1 MCAGFIATDCGAV
14 DFLNQG
20 HYWTDSPPA
29 AVAAAIRNGSDLE
42 IGIPGPWG
50 SGYYFQTHMNQTV
63 ERKLLEVREL
73 DRAATRVWRTAFRL
87 GLFEPVSESP
97 WSALGWEAI
106 DSERNQG
113 ASLEAARQTLT
124 LLKND
129 RDTLPLDAHSLRAL
143 AIIGP
148 FANVTTELMGG
159 YSGLN
164 LRIRSHSP
172 SAVLQ
177 RRFAAVSPSTRLLFS
192 AGAVNGANRTDQIA
206 AAVHT
211 SEQAEATILLV
222 GDTHV
227 AEFADRTANCLEA
240 SQVELIRAV
249 CGSGKPVVLVVVA
262 GGYLP
267 LTPAPPPTP
276 VDPSCPFLCSHVLD
290 HISPISP
297 RFFPLFARFHR
308 LDEAVPTSPKPEPG
322 AKKRTTRPRGPPSIQ
337 ALSAYGRNHLDR
349 HNPAPQDKAVD
360 RKADRI
366 NRNLWW

>member
-1 MCAGFIATDCGAV
+1 MLSVSLTQNVSLF
-14 DFLNQG
+14 Q
-20 HYWTDSPPA
+20 
-29 AVAAAIRNGSDLE
+29 LE

-50 SGYYFQTHMNQTV
+50 HGCECRNGRLGPLTVAATLTRPFLRTDYFQTHMNQTV

-113 ASLEAARQTLT
+113 ASLEAARQSLT

-129 RDTLPLDAHSLRAL
+129 REILPLDAHSLRAL

-164 LRIRSHSP
+164 LRIRSRSP

-249 CGSGKPVVLVVVA
+249 CGSGKPVVLVVIAGHSIDLTVA
-262 GGYLP
+262 KEACGAIIFAFLPSQFGGDALADVILGDYSPAGRLPVTFYGSDLQDWFDPTDMSLRQGNGVTYMHHRGSPLYEYGCECSNGRLGP
-267 LTPAPPPTP
+267 LTVAETLTR
-276 VDPSCPFLCSHVLD
+276 PFL
-290 HISPISP
+290 
-297 RFFPLFARFHR
+297 A
-308 LDEAVPTSPKPEPG
+308 
-322 AKKRTTRPRGPPSIQ
+322 IQ
-337 ALSAYGRNHLDR
+337 TG
-349 HNPAPQDKAVD
+349 
-360 RKADRI
+360 
-366 NRNLWW
+366 

>member
-1 MCAGFIATDCGAV
+1 
-14 DFLNQG
+14 
-20 HYWTDSPPA
+20 
-29 AVAAAIRNGSDLE
+29 
-42 IGIPGPWG
+42 
-50 SGYYFQTHMNQTV
+50 MNQTV

-113 ASLEAARQTLT
+113 ASLEAARQSLT

-129 RDTLPLDAHSLRAL
+129 RDILPLDANSLRAL

-148 FANVTTELMGG
+148 FADVTTELMGG

-164 LRIRSHSP
+164 LRIRSRSP

-227 AEFADRTANCLEA
+227 AEFADRTANCFEA

-262 GGYLP
+262 G
-267 LTPAPPPTP
+267 
-276 VDPSCPFLCSHVLD
+276 
-290 HISPISP
+290 
-297 RFFPLFARFHR
+297 
-308 LDEAVPTSPKPEPG
+308 
-322 AKKRTTRPRGPPSIQ
+322 
-337 ALSAYGRNHLDR
+337 
-349 HNPAPQDKAVD
+349 
-360 RKADRI
+360 
-366 NRNLWW
+366 

>member
-1 MCAGFIATDCGAV
+1 
-14 DFLNQG
+14 
-20 HYWTDSPPA
+20 
-29 AVAAAIRNGSDLE
+29 
-42 IGIPGPWG
+42 
-50 SGYYFQTHMNQTV
+50 MNQTV

-113 ASLEAARQTLT
+113 ASLEAARQSLT

-129 RDTLPLDAHSLRAL
+129 RDILPLNSAHSLRAL

-164 LRIRSHSP
+164 LRIRSRSP

-262 GGYLP
+262 G
-267 LTPAPPPTP
+267 
-276 VDPSCPFLCSHVLD
+276 
-290 HISPISP
+290 
-297 RFFPLFARFHR
+297 
-308 LDEAVPTSPKPEPG
+308 
-322 AKKRTTRPRGPPSIQ
+322 
-337 ALSAYGRNHLDR
+337 
-349 HNPAPQDKAVD
+349 
-360 RKADRI
+360 
-366 NRNLWW
+366 